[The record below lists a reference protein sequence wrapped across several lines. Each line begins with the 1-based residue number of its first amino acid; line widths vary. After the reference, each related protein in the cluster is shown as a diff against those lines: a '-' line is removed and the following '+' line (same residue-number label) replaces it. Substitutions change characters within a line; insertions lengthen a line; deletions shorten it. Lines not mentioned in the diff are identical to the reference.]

1 MAEKLLPK
9 ISNFQ
14 NFEKLSFGDFMSKCT
29 SEVDVQINTQMIDI
43 FSSQRGLGKFQ
54 PNYLTHILTVWP
66 RTPAWSQIFKDRLSS
81 SFPEIDRPAPT

>member
-9 ISNFQ
+9 IDQFQ
-14 NFEKLSFGDFMSKCT
+14 FEKLSFGDFMSKCT

-54 PNYLTHILTVWP
+54 PNYTSP
-66 RTPAWSQIFKDRLSS
+66 KF
-81 SFPEIDRPAPT
+81 